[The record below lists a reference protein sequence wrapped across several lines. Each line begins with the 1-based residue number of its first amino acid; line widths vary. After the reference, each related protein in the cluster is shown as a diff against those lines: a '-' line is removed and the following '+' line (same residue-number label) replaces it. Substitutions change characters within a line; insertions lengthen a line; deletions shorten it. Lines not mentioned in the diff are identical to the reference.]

1 MNRILSPF
9 GRRQIEERLD
19 VFLEPALSSRRT
31 ASGPANTLANCERPQ
46 QDFALRWVEITA
58 RTNAEMAYQFVVNVP
73 AALQLMDETGVE
85 AWLIHAM
92 DVYDSRGLHSGIA
105 ALNDVEQFARH
116 ASDRL
121 RGAVFEDVASI
132 LELFVH
138 GLGGRRLK
146 LDTADTVYT
155 DTQTIYLPAVITH
168 YPQRDDNFSLYK
180 AMAVQQWAQCW
191 FGSWRENIGQRLSRY
206 DDPVMAQE
214 LFHALETRRLNAGI
228 ERSLPGQYRQM
239 QRLCE
244 IQGEQLLPAGWPELI
259 RPLRRANASVN
270 DTLQLLSSLY
280 GKTPVPARLCF
291 QGHLQPQLVQ
301 QVMAER
307 MDREKQQF
315 RLVLTKLAGEQR
327 QRAETSQS
335 DIATDPVFNIN
346 KRDNPDSP
354 GSFQVELE
362 MDGQSVPP
370 SVQVKSTL
378 MSIFQD
384 LGKIPDD
391 YLVPAGDGA
400 YEMFPGNPASADD
413 DSLDVWKGTYHER
426 GAHLYNEWDF
436 KRQHY
441 RKNWCVLREL
451 TVHPKAPE
459 FVAETLHRYAGLV
472 KEIRRTFESLRG
484 EDKRL
489 KKQPYGDDV
498 DIDALVEAWA
508 DASVGLE
515 MTEQL
520 FTKMHKQERNIAVMF
535 MVDMSGSTRGWINDA
550 ERESLILLCEALEIL
565 GDRYA
570 IYGFSGMTRKRC
582 ELYKVKGFDERYN
595 EDIKG
600 RISGIAPQDYTRM
613 GVTIRHLSKLL
624 NEIDARTR
632 LLITLSDGKPDDYDG
647 YRGEYGIEDTRMALI
662 EAKRE
667 GIHPFCITIDKEGHD
682 YLPHMYGAVNYTLV
696 DDVKKLPLK
705 VSDIYRRLTT

>member
-1 MNRILSPF
+1 VKKILPPF
-9 GRRQIEERLD
+9 SHSQIEERLD
-19 VFLEPALSSRRT
+19 VVLEPVLSSRRT
-31 ASGPANTLANCERPQ
+31 ASGPANTLANCGRPQ
-46 QDFALRWVEITA
+46 QDFALRWAGITA
-58 RTNAEMAYQFVVNVP
+58 RTNAEMAYQFVANVP
-73 AALQLMDETGVE
+73 AALQQMDETGVE

-116 ASDRL
+116 ASDKAG
-121 RGAVFEDVASI
+121 GAVFDEVASI

-146 LDTADTVYT
+146 LDSADTVYT
-155 DTQTIYLPAVITH
+155 DTQTIYLPAVITRC
-168 YPQRDDNFSLYK
+168 PQRHDNFSLYK
-180 AMAVQQWAQCW
+180 AMVVQQWAQCW
-191 FGSWRENIGQRLSRY
+191 FGTWREDIGQALSHY
-206 DDPVMAQE
+206 DDPEVAQE
-214 LFHALETRRLNAGI
+214 LFHALETRRLNACI

-244 IQGEQLLPAGWPELI
+244 LQEEPLLPEGWPELI
-259 RPLRRANASVN
+259 RPLLDANASVN

-280 GKTPVPARLCF
+280 GNTPVPARLCF
-291 QGHLQPQLVQ
+291 QGRLQPQLVQ

-307 MDREKQQF
+307 IAREQQQF
-315 RLVLTKLAGEQR
+315 RQLLAKLAGEQR

-335 DIATDPVFNIN
+335 DIAADPAFAIN
-346 KRDNPDSP
+346 KRNDPD
-354 GSFQVELE
+354 GADGFQAELE
-362 MDGQSVPP
+362 MDGQSIPP
-370 SVQVKSTL
+370 SAQVKSTL
-378 MSIFQD
+378 TSIFQD
-384 LGKIPDD
+384 LGDIPDD

-400 YEMFPGNPASADD
+400 YEMSSGNPDSADD
-413 DSLDVWKGTYHER
+413 DSLNVWKGTYHER

-472 KEIRRTFESLRG
+472 KEIRRTFEALRG
-484 EDKRL
+484 EDRLL

-520 FTKMHKQERNIAVMF
+520 FTRMHKQERNIAVMF

-550 ERESLILLCEALEIL
+550 ERESLVLLCEALEIL

-582 ELYKVKGFDERYN
+582 ELYKVKGFDELYD
-595 EDIKG
+595 EDIRG
-600 RISGIAPQDYTRM
+600 RIAGIAPQDYTRM

-662 EAKRE
+662 EARRD
-667 GIHPFCITIDKEGHD
+667 GIHPFCITIDKEAHD

-696 DDVKKLPLK
+696 DEVKKLPLK
-705 VSDIYRRLTT
+705 VSDIYRRLTA